1 MFQIKHNIL
10 MKKIALLFLLVL
22 PLLSFAQ
29 DTLTYKGSGRIF
41 NSNQQK
47 LTSDEVRSLFANN
60 TEALNLYNSGKTKQT
75 IGNILLWGGAT
86 TLVGKFIYNATQT
99 KMTSQIV
106 GYGSFGQP
114 IIVTNS
120 KTYSNTLLFVSGAI
134 VVIAI
139 PIKLGFSK
147 KIKRAVSLVNEDFKK
162 PTTGFNI
169 ESTSFVSNANG
180 FGISITF

>member
-1 MFQIKHNIL
+1 MFQNKHNIM
-10 MKKIALLFLLVL
+10 MKKIALLFLLVFS
-22 PLLSFAQ
+22 LLSFSQ
-29 DTLTYKGSGRIF
+29 DALTYKGNGRIF
-41 NSNQQK
+41 NSSEQK
-47 LTSDEVRSLFANN
+47 LTSNEVRSLFANN

-75 IGNILLWGGAT
+75 VGNLLLWGGSAT
-86 TLVGKFIYNATQT
+86 LIGKFIFNATQT
-99 KMTSQIV
+99 KTSSQIV

-114 IIVTNS
+114 IVAINS
-120 KTYSNTLLFVSGAI
+120 KTYSNTLLFVSGAVI
-134 VVIAI
+134 IIAI

-180 FGISITF
+180 FVI